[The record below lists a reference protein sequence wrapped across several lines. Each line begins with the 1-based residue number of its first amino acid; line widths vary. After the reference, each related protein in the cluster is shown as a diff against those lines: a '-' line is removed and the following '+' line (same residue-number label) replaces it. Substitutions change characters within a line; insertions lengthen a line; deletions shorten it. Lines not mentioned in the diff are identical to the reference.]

1 MKALLLLIAA
11 FCAGF
16 LVHTLFFTDI
26 TPEWLVHVGKSAIGV
41 ETKLQSN
48 TSNDTQNGGLFTQSL
63 KYVHYKQGV
72 FSPTKIVTKKGNRL
86 AIVND
91 DNESLMDLESDNKE
105 FITPRAYGY
114 KEELMVI
121 IAGKGTFTVK
131 EKNHTDSFL
140 TIEVQ

>member
-1 MKALLLLIAA
+1 MHL
-11 FCAGF
+11 
-16 LVHTLFFTDI
+16 
-26 TPEWLVHVGKSAIGV
+26 GKTAIGI
-41 ETKLQSN
+41 ETKLESN
-48 TSNDTQNGGLFTQSL
+48 VSSENQAGNLFDQSL
-63 KYVHYKQGV
+63 KYVHYKQGK
-72 FSPTKIVTKKGNRL
+72 FSPAKIITKKGNRV

-105 FITPRAYGY
+105 FMTPRAYGY

-121 IAGKGTFTVK
+121 IAEKGTFTVK